1 MQILLLYL
9 ANRDIL
15 KISLIIELYQDSI
28 KLVSILISSSR
39 YRFYIL

>member
-28 KLVSILISSSR
+28 KLVPILISSSR

>member
-15 KISLIIELYQDSI
+15 KISLIIELYQDFI
-28 KLVSILISSSR
+28 KLVSMLISSSC